1 MIKLFKLI
9 ILSLFIFLPIKA
21 MDSSIK
27 IRVNNE
33 IITNIDIETEYRY
46 LTALNNDLKKLDE
59 ATVNKLAKE
68 SIIREKIKKAELLK
82 YYDLDEDTEYLNE
95 VIKNFYTML
104 KLKDVIEFQN
114 YLDNYDLELEVV
126 KEKIKIEMLWNAL
139 IGKKY
144 KDQINIDKESLKK
157 KIERNFTTDSIYEYD
172 LSEIVFQVDDGESL
186 KKKLDIIKISIDEK
200 GFNNT
205 ANIYSKSDSSKFGGN
220 LGWVTEKN
228 LSKNIVQIIKDL
240 KIGEISEPLKI
251 TNGILILK
259 IENKK
264 KKKVDVDKNRLL
276 QEAIISEKNRQFTQF
291 SIIYY
296 NKINLN
302 SLVSE
307 Q

>member
-157 KIERNFTTDSIYEYD
+157 K
-172 LSEIVFQVDDGESL
+172 
-186 KKKLDIIKISIDEK
+186 
-200 GFNNT
+200 
-205 ANIYSKSDSSKFGGN
+205 
-220 LGWVTEKN
+220 
-228 LSKNIVQIIKDL
+228 
-240 KIGEISEPLKI
+240 
-251 TNGILILK
+251 
-259 IENKK
+259 
-264 KKKVDVDKNRLL
+264 
-276 QEAIISEKNRQFTQF
+276 
-291 SIIYY
+291 
-296 NKINLN
+296 
-302 SLVSE
+302 
-307 Q
+307 

>member
-240 KIGEISEPLKI
+240 KIGEKSEPLKI

>member
-9 ILSLFIFLPIKA
+9 ILSLFIFIPIKA

-27 IRVNNE
+27 IRVNNQ

-59 ATVNKLAKE
+59 ATVKKIAKE

-82 YYDLDEDTEYLNE
+82 YYDLDEDTIYLDD

-104 KLKDVIEFQN
+104 GLKDVVEFQN
-114 YLDNYDLELEVV
+114 YLGNYNLELEVV
-126 KEKIKIEMLWNAL
+126 KEKIKIEMLWNTL
-139 IGKKY
+139 VGKKY
-144 KDQINIDKESLKK
+144 KDQININKESLRKQIDK
-157 KIERNFTTDSIYEYD
+157 NFTSDLINEYE
-172 LSEIVFQVDDGESL
+172 LSEIVFQINDGENL
-186 KKKLDIIKISIDEK
+186 EKKLNIIKISINEK

-220 LGWVTEKN
+220 LGWVAEKN

-240 KIGEISEPLKI
+240 KIGEISEPIKIASGFLVLKI
-251 TNGILILK
+251 D
-259 IENKK
+259 NKK
-264 KKKVDVDKNRLL
+264 KETANIDKNELL
-276 QEAIISEKNRQFTQF
+276 EEAILSETNRQFTQF
-291 SIIYY
+291 SVIYY

-302 SLVSE
+302 SLISE